1 MVKNGLIG
9 FGAFS
14 KIEIYLDPDFLYCAR
29 NRSASGENRDSYQ
42 SGYTKKLLSPG

>member
-14 KIEIYLDPDFLYCAR
+14 KIEIYLDPDFL
-29 NRSASGENRDSYQ
+29 NDSNH
-42 SGYTKKLLSPG
+42 P